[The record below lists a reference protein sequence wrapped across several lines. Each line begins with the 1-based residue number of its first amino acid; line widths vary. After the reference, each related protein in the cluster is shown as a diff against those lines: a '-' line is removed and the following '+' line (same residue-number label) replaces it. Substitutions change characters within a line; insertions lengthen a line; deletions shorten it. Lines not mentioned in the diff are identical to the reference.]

1 MREQVQLL
9 QLFLEIDEAIRR
21 IDRRFL
27 GINSADDLIRDDEV
41 AIAQKLLT
49 DKLLNKTVSWQ
60 STAAIIY
67 NHRY

>member
-1 MREQVQLL
+1 MGLQALASMNLFENHRQQVTVA
-9 QLFLEIDEAIRR
+9 EAIQ
-21 IDRRFL
+21 I
-27 GINSADDLIRDDEV
+27 GEV

-67 NHRY
+67 SIKPFVITNEIIC

>member
-27 GINSADDLIRDDEV
+27 GINSADDLIRDDEGLDR
-41 AIAQKLLT
+41 IDDSSGTLPIH
-49 DKLLNKTVSWQ
+49 SF
-60 STAAIIY
+60 IE
-67 NHRY
+67 